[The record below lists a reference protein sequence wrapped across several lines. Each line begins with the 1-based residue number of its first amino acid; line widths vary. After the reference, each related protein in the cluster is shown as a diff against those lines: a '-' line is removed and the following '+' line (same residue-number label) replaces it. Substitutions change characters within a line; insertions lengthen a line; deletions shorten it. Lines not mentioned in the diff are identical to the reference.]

1 MKKLSLKAASQAA
14 LVCGLILAGC
24 STSPQ
29 GRKQITAPLP
39 VSHAYSEADMRIK
52 LATAST
58 LATPCA
64 GVECTRNQAFDEQVQ
79 ALGGRLAIVA
89 FDNYPDL
96 IQRVSAFQFEVA
108 EKAEPGTASNA
119 AGKIVVYRG
128 VQELGLDEAGVAFL
142 LAREM
147 GHVIG
152 QHHDENSATRILLSV
167 AAGVL
172 FPALHLFS
180 GTAIAQQA
188 TQATSAAS
196 LTTAAASTAASY
208 VGSQAILAGLKPDQL
223 SEADLIALGLLEK
236 EGWHLHDVASVL
248 NLAEDFKASGA
259 WAEDFRVSITH
270 LQALDEVEQ
279 SIDLGSQA
287 GAIMLKVERECRAEP
302 DEAVAEPVDDV
313 PVMAKEIAPEPTVEE
328 SPPVVIA
335 SVPEAIKVP
344 EVPAVA
350 PVVEELLPRTVSQTS
365 PDIKPGDKVA
375 KKMRLVKKTTK
386 TKPSRQLARKK
397 TAQGKVAKVPGRM
410 NSKAAKPKAVNK
422 GKPPAKSKLSR
433 R

>member
-1 MKKLSLKAASQAA
+1 M
-14 LVCGLILAGC
+14 CGLILAGC

-39 VSHAYSEADMRIK
+39 VSQAYSEADMRIK

-58 LATPCA
+58 VAAPCA

-79 ALGGRLAIVA
+79 ALGSRLALAA

-96 IQRVSAFQFEVA
+96 LKRVSVFQFEMA

-180 GTAIAQQA
+180 GTAVAQQA
-188 TQATSAAS
+188 TQATSVTT
-196 LTTAAASTAASY
+196 LTSAAASTAASY
-208 VGSQAILAGLKPDQL
+208 VGSQAILAGIKPDQL

-248 NLAEDFKASGA
+248 NLAEGIKASDA
-259 WAEDFRVSITH
+259 WAEDLRISITH
-270 LQALDEVEQ
+270 LQALDAADQ
-279 SIDLGSQA
+279 STDISSQA
-287 GAIMLKVERECRAEP
+287 GAIVLNAERECRAAP
-302 DEAVAEPVDDV
+302 DEPAPEPVSDV
-313 PVMAKEIAPEPTVEE
+313 PVMVMEIAPEPIAENQASKEAAEE
-328 SPPVVIA
+328 FPPVVA
-335 SVPEAIKVP
+335 ATAPEAIKAAVIRAV
-344 EVPAVA
+344 ENPAPHFRLQA
-350 PVVEELLPRTVSQTS
+350 S
-365 PDIKPGDKVA
+365 PDLQRRHVVA
-375 KKMRLVKKTTK
+375 KKTRLLKKAARG
-386 TKPSRQLARKK
+386 KPARQLAGKK
-397 TAQGKVAKVPGRM
+397 ATQGKAV
-410 NSKAAKPKAVNK
+410 KAPIRANPKAVKPKAGNK
-422 GKPPAKSKLSR
+422 GKLPAKPTPAR